1 MLSHRQHWLSQ
12 VLLGL
17 LCFCITPTRG
27 DYFTNPA
34 SFELDQT
41 VAQITTQNLNTTY
54 TLGQKVQLTWVV
66 PNVPYISLVLVHW
79 GKDEGVPVASF
90 ITNNRNQGYYTWFVG
105 ESDGLTEGSIKN
117 NPNFALRIV
126 DPTGNYTKTG
136 GPPGF
141 IDNELQSRGF
151 VIKSKAE
158 TEAKASSANL
168 SIGAVAG
175 IAIGSFAVGALVVP
189 AVWWL
194 WLRKGRSHSSH
205 DDVRHHIA
213 PAMRHDSAYAS
224 PNSSGDQILCW
235 KTLEIHDSAPTS
247 LVANLNLVNNFL
259 KTRNPAMTDA
269 QPEMKIDPARAKA
282 LVSQLQA
289 VQERVTAVAAGRS
302 VRLVAVSKLK
312 PANDVLALHHAT
324 PPQLHFGENYAQE
337 LGQKAEL
344 LPRSIQWHFI
354 GGLQSTHAKKLA
366 KIPNLFCVSSVDTLK
381 KAQLLNTSRAE
392 LIASSPDAAPL
403 GIHVQVNTS
412 GEESKSGASPG
423 EETVALCRAVEN
435 DCPSLR
441 LLGLMTI
448 GAIARS
454 KATTP
459 ENENEDFLCLR
470 EQRDLVTKELGLDRE
485 LELSMGMSE
494 DFEGAVRLG
503 SGEVRVGS
511 TIFGE
516 RGPKSV
522 AKVVV

>member
-1 MLSHRQHWLSQ
+1 MLSHSQHFLGQ
-12 VLLGL
+12 LLLGL
-17 LCFCITPTRG
+17 LCFCIGPAQG

-34 SFELDQT
+34 SFELDQAG
-41 VAQITTQNLNTTY
+41 AQITTQNLNTTY
-54 TLGQKVQLTWVV
+54 TLGEKVQLTWVV

-90 ITNNRNQGYYTWFVG
+90 ITANDRNNGYYTWP
-105 ESDGLTEGSIKN
+105 SI
-117 NPNFALRIV
+117 A
-126 DPTGNYTKTG
+126 
-136 GPPGF
+136 
-141 IDNELQSRGF
+141 
-151 VIKSKAE
+151 
-158 TEAKASSANL
+158 
-168 SIGAVAG
+168 SIGRHWK
-175 IAIGSFAVGALVVP
+175 SMT
-189 AVWWL
+189 
-194 WLRKGRSHSSH
+194 LRQPHSS
-205 DDVRHHIA
+205 
-213 PAMRHDSAYAS
+213 
-224 PNSSGDQILCW
+224 L
-235 KTLEIHDSAPTS
+235 TL
-247 LVANLNLVNNFL
+247 LNLVTNFL
-259 KTRNPAMTDA
+259 KTRTPAMTDA

-289 VQERVTAVAAGRS
+289 VQERVTAVAAGRN

-312 PANDVLALHHAT
+312 PANDVLALHQAT

-516 RGPKSV
+516 RGPKSE

>member
-1 MLSHRQHWLSQ
+1 MLLHSQHFLGQ
-12 VLLGL
+12 LLLGL
-17 LCFCITPTRG
+17 LCFCISPAQG

-34 SFELDQT
+34 SFELDQAG
-41 VAQITTQNLNTTY
+41 AQITTQNLNTTY
-54 TLGQKVQLTWVV
+54 TLGEKVQLTWVV
-66 PNVPYISLVLVHW
+66 PNVPYISLVLVRW

-90 ITNNRNQGYYTWFVG
+90 ITANDRNNGYYTWFVG
-105 ESDGLTEGSIKN
+105 ESDGLTEGSINN

-136 GPPGF
+136 DPPGF

-158 TEAKASSANL
+158 TGPKASSANL

-175 IAIGSFAVGALVVP
+175 IAIGSFAVGALVVL

-194 WLRKGRSHSSH
+194 WLRKGRYHSSH
-205 DDVRHHIA
+205 DDVRHHMA

-224 PNSSGDQILCW
+224 PNSSGDHMFQA
-235 KTLEIHDSAPTS
+235 H
-247 LVANLNLVNNFL
+247 
-259 KTRNPAMTDA
+259 NPHGSSHLSH
-269 QPEMKIDPARAKA
+269 QVSNISPVSPPEMKIDPARAKA

-289 VQERVTAVAAGRS
+289 VQERVTAVAAGRN

-312 PANDVLALHHAT
+312 PANDVLALHQAT

-392 LIASSPDAAPL
+392 LIAASPDAEPL

-470 EQRDLVTKELGLDRE
+470 EQRDLVAKELGLDRE

-516 RGPKSV
+516 RGPKNE